1 MLQRFR
7 ATTNSNALSRRFR
20 ESGPSFDPTSITG
33 NVLWLDA
40 ADTSSMTFSS
50 GSNISEWRDKSG
62 LGNHAT
68 GTNSPVLT
76 ASAINSYQAIVTSSS
91 SSNYFTGA
99 VSVTGSNV
107 TVFSVAKTT
116 RVQPSAGSDQRLV
129 SLASTGAD
137 FNTSTVVIALFNQR
151 DSSEIKTFRGGAFA
165 GRTITQNV
173 PFQAVSKYD
182 GVNGT
187 LWKDGVLGGSSEST
201 GTFSITKYGI
211 GNQANPSGEYWNGAI
226 GEVLVYNIALNDTH
240 RQTIEGYLATKWSI

>member
-7 ATTNSNALSRRFR
+7 EVTNENALARRFGG
-20 ESGPSFDPTSITG
+20 SVAFDPTSITG

-50 GSNISEWRDKSG
+50 GSNISQWRDKSG

-137 FNTSTVVIALFNQR
+137 FDTSTAVVALFNQR

>member
-50 GSNISEWRDKSG
+50 GSNISQWRDKSG

-76 ASAINSYQAIVTSSS
+76 ASAINSYQAIVTP

-99 VSVTGSNV
+99 VSVTGTTV

-129 SLASTGAD
+129 SLASTGTD
-137 FNTSTVVIALFNQR
+137 FNTSTAVVALFNQR
-151 DSSEIKTFRGGAFA
+151 DSSEIRTFRGGGLIGAS
-165 GRTITQNV
+165 TITQNV

-187 LWKDGVLGGSSEST
+187 LWKDGVLGASSEST

-211 GNQANPSGEYWNGAI
+211 GNQANPSAEYWNGAI
-226 GEVLVYNIALNDTH
+226 GEVLVYNVALNDTH
-240 RQTIEGYLATKWSI
+240 RQTIEAYLATKWSI